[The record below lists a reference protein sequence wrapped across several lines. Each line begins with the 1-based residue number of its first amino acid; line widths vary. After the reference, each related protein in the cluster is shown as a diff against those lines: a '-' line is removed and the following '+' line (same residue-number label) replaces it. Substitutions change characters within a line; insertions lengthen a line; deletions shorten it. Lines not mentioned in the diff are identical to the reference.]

1 MTENGQNSPEP
12 DRSDIERIQRLVG
25 PRYQLQRVIG
35 RGGMSTVWLASST
48 EDDQLVAI
56 KVLKPE
62 YTDNA
67 EFRERF
73 HNEATA
79 SSMINS
85 PNVVRTYTYREVRD
99 AGMTFCFIIMEYVR
113 GESLA
118 DVLARERQL
127 PESRAV
133 DVLAQAALGLAAIH
147 AAGMVHR
154 DIKPGNLLITPDGT
168 VKVADFGIAKAAEAV
183 PITRTGMVV
192 GTAQYVS
199 PEQAQ
204 GIKVTPATDIYSL
217 GVVGYEMLTGQRPF
231 TGESTVSI
239 AIAHINEPPPAL
251 PLSISRGTRE
261 LIATALRKDPKARY
275 ANGNELAHAVSAVQA
290 GQMPPAPAAIAAGG
304 VADGSAPTSLLTAQG
319 GADTTAS
326 GSAAGQGVSVAS
338 GVPASPA
345 NNDQDVAEKKA
356 AKATK
361 WLWTLIALLV
371 LVIVVIG
378 AWFAFAVQRDGSRD
392 STGQVTTSRAP
403 QTSKKQ
409 APKTTEAP
417 EPTQESGSDAGTVT
431 VRVPAPNPQPAP
443 ETKTQPESQPEPTA
457 APENNEPVP
466 WTPTPVAPKTTSPS
480 TSGGSS
486 GGSDSGNSGSGSG
499 SGSGNSGSNGG
510 SNGGGA

>member
-35 RGGMSTVWLASST
+35 RGGMSTVWLATST

-118 DVLARERQL
+118 DVLARENKL
-127 PESRAV
+127 PETRAV

-204 GIKVTPATDIYSL
+204 GLKVTPATDIYSL

-251 PLSISRGTRE
+251 PLTIGRGTRE

-275 ANGNELAHAVSAVQA
+275 ANGNELAHAIAAVQA
-290 GQMPPAPAAIAAGG
+290 GQMPPAPAALLAGG
-304 VADGSAPTSLLTAQG
+304 AADGSAPTSLLAAQKGSENPLTGTG
-319 GADTTAS
+319 GASGAAS
-326 GSAAGQGVSVAS
+326 SGVTVAS
-338 GVPASPA
+338 S
-345 NNDQDVAEKKA
+345 NSIQDEEGRKA

-378 AWFAFAVQRDGSRD
+378 VWFAFAVQRDGSRD
-392 STGQVTTSRAP
+392 STGQVTTSMAP

-409 APKTTEAP
+409 APTTTEAA
-417 EPTQESGSDAGTVT
+417 EPTEESGSEVGTVT
-431 VRVPAPNPQPAP
+431 VRVPVPNPQPTR
-443 ETKTQPESQPEPTA
+443 ETQTQPEPQPEPTQ
-457 APENNEPVP
+457 APEAADPIP
-466 WTPTPVAPKTTSPS
+466 WTPTPVAPATTDSS
-480 TSGGSS
+480 NSNSSSDGSGSGGSS
-486 GGSDSGNSGSGSG
+486 SGSGTGNSG
-499 SGSGNSGSNGG
+499 NNGG